1 MKIKITKIDTLNGD
15 GSITLEECGL
25 KITKIDTLNGDGSIT
40 LEECGLKIGEVL
52 EVDGHFNDGSYCV
65 IAPRNS
71 EFIQAGDNISVS
83 ADECEVVEE

>member
-25 KITKIDTLNGDGSIT
+25 KIGD
-40 LEECGLKIGEVL
+40 VL
-52 EVDGHFNDGSYCV
+52 EVYGHFNDGSYWV

-83 ADECEVVEE
+83 KDECEVVEE

>member
-1 MKIKITKIDTLNGD
+1 MKIKITKIN
-15 GSITLEECGL
+15 
-25 KITKIDTLNGDGSIT
+25 TLNGDGSIT

-83 ADECEVVEE
+83 KYECEVVEE